1 MAKTYTVYDTD
12 TSTAKATGRPWPTAD
27 GVSQPEGMPANL
39 VLLEELRAT
48 PPYDSATEKLGS
60 YGEPVFDTGPAK
72 TATRT
77 REVVALSADELARN
91 TRETER
97 EAMRTSWAGLNA
109 NVRGNYQWLFDSVQT
124 FLDAG
129 EDNLAVIAVQ
139 EVDPI
144 KAIADD
150 PSGRLVA
157 FEAARA
163 QFVATIQ
170 ALTPLP

>member
-27 GVSQPEGMPANL
+27 GVSQPEGMPGNL
-39 VLLEELRAT
+39 VLLEEIKVAN

-60 YGEPVFDTGPAK
+60 YGAPVYDTGPAK

-77 REVVALSADELARN
+77 REVVALTADELAAALRESK
-91 TRETER
+91 RET
-97 EAMRTSWAGLNA
+97 MRQNWAALNA

-129 EDNLAVIAVQ
+129 DDDLAVIAVE

-144 KAIADD
+144 SAIADS
-150 PSGRLVA
+150 PSRLSA
-157 FEAARA
+157 FEATRT
-163 QFVATIQ
+163 QFVNAINN
-170 ALTPLP
+170 LTP

>member
-1 MAKTYTVYDTD
+1 MAKRYTIYDANTQ
-12 TSTAKATGRPWPTAD
+12 TVIATGRPWPTAD
-27 GVSQPEGMPANL
+27 GVSQPPGLEPG
-39 VLLEELRAT
+39 VYILEEIKVAN
-48 PPYDSATEKLGS
+48 PPFDSATEKLGS
-60 YGEPVFDTGPAK
+60 YGEPVYDTGAG

-77 REVVALSADELARN
+77 REVVALTADELARN

-129 EDNLAVIAVQ
+129 DDDLAVIAVQ
-139 EVDPI
+139 EVDPNE
-144 KAIADD
+144 AIANT
-150 PSGRLVA
+150 PARLTN
-157 FEAARA
+157 FNNTKA

>member
-1 MAKTYTVYDTD
+1 MAKTFTVYDTD

-27 GVSQPEGMPANL
+27 GVSQPEGMPGNL
-39 VLLEELRAT
+39 VWLEEIKAT
-48 PPYDSATEKLGS
+48 PAYDSATEKLGS
-60 YGEPVFDTGPAK
+60 YGAPVYDTGPAK

-77 REVVALSADELARN
+77 REVVALTADELARN
-91 TRETER
+91 TRESER

-129 EDNLAVIAVQ
+129 DDDLAVIAVQ
-139 EVDPI
+139 EVDPNE
-144 KAIADD
+144 AIANT
-150 PSGRLVA
+150 PARLTN
-157 FEAARA
+157 FNNTKA
-163 QFVATIQ
+163 QFAATIQ